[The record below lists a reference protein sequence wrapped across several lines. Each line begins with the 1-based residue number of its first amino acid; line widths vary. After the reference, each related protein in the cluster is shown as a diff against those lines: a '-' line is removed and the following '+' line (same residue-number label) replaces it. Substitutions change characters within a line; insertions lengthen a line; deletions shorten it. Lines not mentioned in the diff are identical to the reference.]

1 MKKSRKV
8 LSVLLSLLLV
18 VTSIP
23 FVVVATAED
32 GYEVSASDSGSVEL
46 KGTAL
51 KWTQK
56 LTYAGEG
63 LFNLNLTATA
73 NSNTMFE
80 SVVRSKVENNYFTA
94 KQSGYYLVELWGGA
108 GAEGESTS
116 GSGSQGG
123 NGGDAGYVYGYVYL
137 NEGDILYSSI
147 GGQGKQVAKSDP
159 GDSAANEGGVHG
171 DTGSYK
177 VGGGGG
183 YSALYLF
190 HADEKDSFESKY
202 VNADGTMN
210 PINEE
215 DRTTRYI
222 MIAGGGGGGATSN
235 SLIHNRRS
243 LLPTRQTGTADGG
256 NGGTMTSPSG
266 KVTAGVSGTFYAG
279 SDGKSSGKNT
289 DYVGMGG
296 TNLPGEIN
304 ETARNLMGAI
314 LEFFGIDSSKSA
326 QPNDWT
332 GLYNPDKEG
341 GYDGD
346 GNLRGGAGGA
356 GFAGGSGG
364 LMPNYGSANAYYI
377 GGGGGGSS
385 FVADCVNTNL
395 TDDMSARLV
404 GNNYSEQG
412 GQSAVTYLG
421 EEVVEEDGFDFSFL
435 ENVSFTG
442 TLSKYFEIADVTSVD
457 ENGAANGTASFDENG
472 FTVSNANVLNEEA
485 TFSGNKISINI
496 LLVALEGFAGGN
508 GVPVFND
515 IVFTDSVDGSKTLAA
530 ADSVKYANVPLSDYW
545 FEIDGKSYVVNKPTT
560 YNTKDLYKDE
570 LDGLREDLSSEF
582 IFDFIESV
590 SEVSV
595 YDGDSLLS
603 GDVTVDTSKV
613 YTLKMT
619 VTPKANM
626 PAVVGPVQ
634 SEKVYEGS
642 AEVSMVDPGTIAMG
656 DVGGKVAKTVE
667 YTQGNYVYSFEFTD
681 MAAVADCVA
690 TDYSVQL
697 SEKSAEEGST
707 YTAPFDGWYALQA
720 WGACGGIGGKGSNG
734 TQNGARGGT
743 GGYVSAYIHLNK
755 GDVLTL
761 TNGANGV
768 QGRQAGSD
776 GSTGFTGVGGT
787 YSAIQRGSDYLI
799 IAGGGGGGCGY
810 GLFNGYA
817 NLPGQSVDNS
827 ALPNSVLGDLSQYD
841 GQQGEFRGD
850 WNTGVRGT
858 AGKNFRS
865 TTCSVALPDGVS
877 VQREVTLAQG
887 DYSVPNDNNS
897 ANGGATR
904 VIPISA
910 DIKDNEKPSNLYN
923 IGIECSISEYF
934 EVIGASVLY
943 NDVQMGNQ
951 VTLKK
956 TTAAN
961 GGTLCTLSNFKINV
975 TNKVLADKSV
985 PLDGKVTVKLT
996 TAPKIGFLGGND
1008 VPVLTGMQLKRD
1020 AGTEQELSMNVP
1032 AQDITDYVNVT
1043 IDEYLTGDI
1052 TAVDKTVTCGETVNY
1067 TDLYS
1072 VNYALPTGEDSW
1084 KADFVDLVVTPD
1096 SGSFAPTENTVVPVK
1111 IAVTPKTASEK
1122 AKTVAGVSAVEY
1134 TALAN
1139 VTVKYT
1145 VDISSDVVD
1154 IEGDSTVVCGNDYNA
1169 VLKPA
1174 TGYILPETITVKA
1187 GEDTLT
1193 AGTDYTYDNA
1203 TGALVINAAA
1213 ISGNVSIEITPIAE
1227 TYTIKFVDSSVASA
1241 VLTPVIEDEL
1251 MTGTSLA
1258 GIISQAESY
1267 AAGKAAKEGYHFEWD
1282 EIPAE
1287 MPGND
1292 LMIFGDYEPN
1302 RYTLTI
1308 HYVDGEGTPVAD
1320 DYVADTWYGSEY
1332 KVISPE
1338 VGDLVPDEVLVSGT
1352 IGDMDTEITV
1362 HYAYKP
1368 YTLSVFYLYSP
1379 DNTDD
1384 SASTR
1389 AAADYSVVYGDGESF
1404 SVDSPVIDGYTASV
1418 DTVTGTMDADG
1429 EVVYVYYTQDEYT
1442 VTYNAGEGATVTP
1455 ATQKVL
1461 YNDVYGYDAEA
1472 GEYGT
1477 LPTALK
1483 VGYKFNGW
1491 YKDLKDESTLVN
1503 SDTVYNVLGDTELY
1517 AKYTIE
1523 QHTIN
1528 ILYVYTEDGSEAAPS
1543 VETTLDYGTPYSYT
1557 TPHIT
1562 GYSVDK
1568 EVVEGTVGNANELIY
1583 VHYDLIVHTKEEL
1596 KAALD
1601 AAKALNED
1609 DYTGSTWDVLEEAVE
1624 NGDEVYLDDEATV
1637 KEISIAT
1644 EAILEAMEDLI
1655 DRTGLKDAIDEAE
1668 GMQTEDDYDNLT
1680 EAEKKALQDAIDEA
1694 KEVYNDPDATK
1705 EEIEEAIEKLKQV
1718 ITDTRAAELEDK
1730 IEEGE
1735 NLADDIKD
1743 DDDIPQE
1750 DKDALDEAIEKAK
1763 EVLEKDPPA
1772 TQEEIE
1778 EALEE
1783 LQEIIDKI
1791 KEEKLENDKEFGE
1804 DLKEEHPAYD
1814 NVDPDKKEALDEAL
1828 EKAEEV
1834 LNKDPKAT
1842 DEELQEA
1849 LDELNDA
1856 IEDVL
1861 KDEIDNLLDDADE
1874 IKKGDD
1880 YEDVDPEK
1888 KQALDD
1894 AIAAAEEI
1902 LNQTDPEP
1910 TKEELKEARDN
1921 LQDAI
1926 NEVLKDELQN
1936 IIDDANALDEE
1947 DYTGDS
1953 WDDLQEEIK
1962 KAEDVINDPD
1972 ATEEEIKKA
1981 IEDLEKAI
1989 EDLIDRSELKDAID
2003 DGNAIK
2009 DTDVYDD
2016 LDDEYKQAL
2025 EDALE
2030 KAQEVYDD
2038 PSATEQEIA
2047 DAKAAIDEAI
2057 KDILKDA
2064 IDKAEELDELDYSE
2078 GSWNDL
2084 QDKVDTGKDVYA
2096 DGEATPEEI
2105 RGAAKDILNAIDD
2118 LVDLTELE
2126 KELAIAESL
2135 DPNKFTDDVAEELA
2149 KKIEEAEAV
2158 YNNPDATQ
2166 EEVDAAAK
2174 MLEEAVEDLISRG
2187 NYRKYNAEKEAADEL
2202 DNELNIYDSEAF
2214 EAYKKAVE
2222 EIDKG
2227 LSRDLVRREQSI
2239 IDDATQALKDARAEL
2254 EANGRNSV
2262 LTFVDENGEE
2272 LKVIGVTPGTKFSEA
2287 GAPELPLGNNIYY
2300 YAGWL
2305 DGEGNLIA
2313 ADTAISSDMVI
2324 TRAREYKI
2332 LVVKGDS
2339 GLSLRE
2345 DVSSGISYVMG
2356 LEAGSTVADALEK
2369 LENDETVLEVR
2380 SFEHNELSGLD
2391 VVGTGSYAILKSKYT
2406 GEVYGKWAFIIM
2418 GDVDGDGDVD
2428 TVDYDIS
2435 KSVAFG
2441 ESAYSTEHHY
2451 FFIANN
2457 VFADDN
2463 VIDACDMF
2471 EVRRLGALY
2480 ALKHPA
2486 E

>member
-8 LSVLLSLLLV
+8 LSVVLSALLII
-18 VTSIP
+18 TSIP
-23 FVVVATAED
+23 FVVVATAEGD
-32 GYEVSASDSGSVEL
+32 YQVSASDSGSVEL
-46 KGTAL
+46 EGTAL
-51 KWTQK
+51 KWTQT
-56 LTYAGEG
+56 LTYAGS
-63 LFNLNLTATA
+63 NLYNLKLTATA

-80 SVVRSKVENNYFTA
+80 STIRSKVENNYFVA
-94 KQSGYYLVELWGGA
+94 KNAGYYLVELWGGA

-123 NGGDAGYVYGYVYL
+123 NGGDAGYVYGYIYL
-137 NEGDILYSSI
+137 DEGDILYSSI

-190 HADEKDSFESKY
+190 KADEKDSFESKY

-222 MIAGGGGGGATSN
+222 MIAGGGGGGGTSN

-266 KVTAGVSGTFYAG
+266 KITTGVPGTFYAG

-296 TNLPGEIN
+296 TNVPGEIT
-304 ETARNLMGAI
+304 ETANNLMAEV
-314 LEFFGIDSSKSA
+314 LEFFGIDSSISA

-332 GLYNPDKEG
+332 GLYNSAKEG
-341 GYDGD
+341 GYGGD

-364 LMPNYGSANAYYI
+364 LMPNYGSVNAYYV

-385 FVADCVNTNL
+385 FVADTVNTNL
-395 TDDMSARLV
+395 TSDMQARLV
-404 GNNYSEQG
+404 GSNYSDQG
-412 GQSAVTYLG
+412 GQSAITYLG
-421 EEVVEEDGFDFSFL
+421 EAVVEEDGFDFSYL
-435 ENVSFTG
+435 TDVSFAG
-442 TLSKYFEIADVTSVD
+442 SISKYFEIVSVSCTD
-457 ENGAANGTASFDENG
+457 ENGAANGAASFDENG

-485 TFSGNKISINI
+485 TFSGNKLTVNI
-496 LLVALEGFAGGN
+496 VLDSGENCAGGN
-508 GVPVFND
+508 GVPVLDD
-515 IVFTDSVDGSKTLAA
+515 ISYTDSLTGTSVLAA
-530 ADSVKYANVPLSDYW
+530 ADSVKYANVPLSEDV
-545 FEIDGKSYVVNKPTT
+545 FAIQGKSFVISEPTLF
-560 YNTKDLYKDE
+560 NAADLFNDDF
-570 LDGLREDLSSEF
+570 DGLREILSE
-582 IFDFIESV
+582 IYTFDFIESV
-590 SEVSV
+590 SEISV
-595 YDGDSLLS
+595 YDGASLVS
-603 GDVTVDTSKV
+603 GSINVAATKDFG
-613 YTLKMT
+613 LKMT
-619 VTPKANM
+619 VTPKEGT

-634 SEKVYEGS
+634 AAKTYEGV
-642 AEVSMVDPGTIAMG
+642 AHVTKVDPGTFALG
-656 DVGGKVAKTVE
+656 DASGVVAKTLE
-667 YTQGNYVYSFEFTD
+667 YKEGNYVYSLEFKD
-681 MAAVADCVA
+681 MVAMADYVA
-690 TDYSVQL
+690 TDFSGKQTNKSVET
-697 SEKSAEEGST
+697 STT
-707 YTAPFDGWYALQA
+707 YTAPFTGWYALQA
-720 WGACGGIGGKGSNG
+720 WGACGGIGGKGANG
-734 TQNGARGGT
+734 TRDGGTGGT
-743 GGYVSAYIHLNK
+743 GGYVSAYIHLNA

-761 TNGANGV
+761 TNGANGT
-768 QGRQAGSD
+768 QGAQAARVTDTGDAGS
-776 GSTGFTGVGGT
+776 VGG
-787 YSAIQRGSDYLI
+787 YSAIQKGDAYLI
-799 IAGGGGGGCGY
+799 IAGGGGGGG
-810 GLFNGYA
+810 GYA
-817 NLPGQSVDNS
+817 LAGYSNGGSVDNS
-827 ALPNSVLGDLSQYD
+827 ALPNTILGDLSQYN
-841 GQQGEFRGD
+841 GQENSNYHRAG
-850 WNTGVRGT
+850 TG
-858 AGKNFRS
+858 GKNFRS
-865 TTCSVALPDGVS
+865 TDCSATLPETVS
-877 VQREVTLAQG
+877 VQTDFTPAQS

-897 ANGGATR
+897 AHGGAAFVTP
-904 VIPISA
+904 VSA
-910 DIKDNEKPSNLYN
+910 DIKENEKVSNFYN
-923 IGIECSISEYF
+923 LSVSGTISKYF
-934 EVIGASVLY
+934 DFNNSNVAVSYNGQPAKSFSLNVADGENGAQTVTVSNIKFDAQDRVLS
-943 NDVQMGNQ
+943 D
-951 VTLKK
+951 K
-956 TTAAN
+956 TVPAN
-961 GGTLCTLSNFKINV
+961 GDIV
-975 TNKVLADKSV
+975 VSV
-985 PLDGKVTVKLT
+985 AV
-996 TAPKIGFLGGND
+996 APKVGFLGGND
-1008 VPVLTGMQLKRD
+1008 ILALTDMKIFRD
-1020 AGTEQELSMNVP
+1020 AGTAQELSTAVA
-1032 AQDITDYVNVT
+1032 AQDVTDYVNVE
-1043 IDEYLTGDI
+1043 ISDDLTDSI
-1052 TAVDKTVTCGETVNY
+1052 VTEDKTVICGESVNY
-1067 TDLYS
+1067 TDLYE
-1072 VNYALPTGEDSW
+1072 VNYALPSGSDSW
-1084 KADFVDLVVTPD
+1084 KADFVDLAVSPA
-1096 SGSFAPTENTVVPVK
+1096 SGSFAPTENTPVS
-1111 IAVTPKTASEK
+1111 VTLTVSPKTATAQK
-1122 AKTVAGVSAVEY
+1122 AKTVASVSGIDYTAISNVTVEY
-1134 TALAN
+1134 T
-1139 VTVKYT
+1139 VT
-1145 VDISSDVVD
+1145 DNSDVVTLD
-1154 IEGDSTVVCGNDYNA
+1154 GDSTVVCGNDYA
-1169 VLKPA
+1169 ALLKA
-1174 TGYILPETITVKA
+1174 DSGYILPETITVKSGA
-1187 GEDTLT
+1187 ATLT
-1193 AGTDYTYDNA
+1193 AGGDYTYDNA

-1213 ISGNVSIEITPIAE
+1213 ITGNISIEIEPIAKTYSIKLIDASVE
-1227 TYTIKFVDSSVASA
+1227 TE
-1241 VLTPVIEDEL
+1241 VLTPIIEDEL
-1251 MTGTSLA
+1251 MTGASLA
-1258 GIISQAESY
+1258 DIASQAESY
-1267 AAGKAAKEGYHFEWD
+1267 AAGKAVKAGYHFEWD

-1292 LMIFGDYEPN
+1292 LMIFGDYAPN
-1302 RYTLTI
+1302 IHTVTI
-1308 HYVDGEGTPVAD
+1308 HYVDGGGATLAP
-1320 DYVADTWYGSEY
+1320 DYSEELWYGSEY
-1332 KVISPE
+1332 RVISPE
-1338 VGDLVPDEVLVSGT
+1338 MGDLVPSEVLVQGLV
-1352 IGDMDTEITV
+1352 GDEDIEVTV
-1362 HYAYKP
+1362 TYAYAP
-1368 YTLSVFYLYSP
+1368 YTLSIFYLYSP

-1384 SASTR
+1384 TASTR
-1389 AAADYSVVYGDGESF
+1389 AAADYSAVYGDGASF
-1404 SVDSPVIDGYTASV
+1404 SVDSPVINGYTASV
-1418 DTVTGTMDADG
+1418 DIAEGTMDADG
-1429 EVVYVYYTQDEYT
+1429 EVFYVYYTQNEYT

-1461 YNDVYGYDAEA
+1461 YNDVYGYDAA
-1472 GEYGT
+1472 AKAYGT

-1483 VGYKFNGW
+1483 TGYRFDGW
-1491 YKDLKDESTLVN
+1491 YKDLYDENTLVN

-1543 VETTLDYGTPYSYT
+1543 VETTLDYGTPYSFT

-1644 EAILEAMEDLI
+1644 ETILEAMEDLI

-1849 LDELNDA
+1849 IDELNDA
-1856 IEDVL
+1856 IEEVL

-1947 DYTGDS
+1947 DYTGDT
-1953 WDDLQEEIK
+1953 WDALQEEIK

-1972 ATEEEIKKA
+1972 ATEEEIKQA
-1981 IEDLEKAI
+1981 IEDLKKAI

-2009 DTDVYDD
+2009 DTDVYDE
-2016 LDDEYKQAL
+2016 LDDEHKQAL

-2064 IDKAEELDELDYSE
+2064 IDKAEELDEYDYSE

-2105 RGAAKDILNAIDD
+2105 REAAKDILNAIDD

-2126 KELAIAESL
+2126 KELSIAESL

-2149 KKIEEAEAV
+2149 EKIAEAEAV
-2158 YNNPDATQ
+2158 YNDPDATQ
-2166 EEVDAAAK
+2166 EEVDAAAE
-2174 MLEEAVEDLISRG
+2174 MLAEAVEDLISKG
-2187 NYRKYNAEKEAADEL
+2187 NYRKYNAEKKTADEL
-2202 DNELNIYDSEAF
+2202 DNDLNIYDSEAF

-2262 LTFVDENGEE
+2262 LTFVDESGDE

-2313 ADTAISSDMVI
+2313 ADTQITSDMTI
-2324 TRAREYKI
+2324 TRAREFKI

-2345 DVSSGISYVMG
+2345 DVASGVSYVMG
-2356 LEAGSTVADALEK
+2356 LEAGTTVAEALAK

-2406 GEVYGKWAFIIM
+2406 GEIYGKWAFIIM
-2418 GDVDGDGDVD
+2418 GDCDGDGDVD
-2428 TVDYDIS
+2428 TVDYEIS
-2435 KSVAFG
+2435 RSVAFG
-2441 ESAYSTEHHY
+2441 ESSYTTEHHY

-2463 VIDACDMF
+2463 IIDACDMF

-2480 ALKHPA
+2480 ALNHA